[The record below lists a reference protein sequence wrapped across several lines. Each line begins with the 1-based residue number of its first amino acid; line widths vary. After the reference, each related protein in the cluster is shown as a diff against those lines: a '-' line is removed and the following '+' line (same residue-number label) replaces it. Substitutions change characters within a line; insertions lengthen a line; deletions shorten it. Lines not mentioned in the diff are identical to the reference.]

1 MTAPIQIVNEASA
14 GRMSPAN
21 IRVYSGV
28 TSVDTYVVVDLMYCG
43 RVTGHVDAITTTLNN
58 LLCKVEAT
66 RDGIT
71 WFVLVEDFPCPKDVT
86 TQIVYATV
94 IRDVRVSFKPE
105 VAGNHGEYVL
115 QHTETEVSL
124 DPAYRFAFAYEA
136 KTVTSAVAVSLTP
149 ATFQDAVV
157 AFITVENN
165 PIRVRYDGTA
175 PTSTEGHYLSP
186 GDMIRLDL
194 SLDLFHFK
202 AIATSGDAKILVT
215 YSR

>member
-1 MTAPIQIVNEASA
+1 MTAPIQIVNQTTVGNMAA
-14 GRMSPAN
+14 AN
-21 IRVYSGV
+21 VRVYSGS
-28 TSVDTYVVVDLMYCG
+28 TSIDTYVVVDTMFCG
-43 RVTGHVDAITTTLNN
+43 RSLTHIDAVTTTVNN
-58 LLCKVEAT
+58 LLCKVEGT
-66 RDGIT
+66 RDGIS

-86 TQIVYATV
+86 TRISYITA
-94 IRDVRVSFKPE
+94 IRHIRVSFKPE
-105 VAGNHGEYVL
+105 VAGNHGAYML
-115 QHTETEVSL
+115 QHTDTEVEL
-124 DPAYRFAFAYEA
+124 DPAYRFAFAYES

-149 ATFQDAVV
+149 TTFQDAFV

-175 PTSTEGHYLSP
+175 PTSTEGHYISP
-186 GDMIRLDL
+186 GDMMRLDL